1 MPIGFSGIKDIDE
14 FPSNFFSR
22 KNLETRLQTL
32 KESPVPPPKSRAMCY
47 SLKRPG
53 PEDELTANYIC
64 PICGTKTIH
73 RIYKWD
79 KLTQLDEIRD
89 AAQELRELGFEIYF
103 EERYYCE
110 LCKEE
115 VPDHESWRI
124 SIENKTFFVMVYAWR
139 QDYNI
144 LKHFLTAKNKN
155 DFDMLMG
162 EIEGNTKRLET
173 LLGKED
179 ND

>member
-1 MPIGFSGIKDIDE
+1 MPIGFSGIKDIDG

-22 KNLETRLQTL
+22 KNLETRLQEL
-32 KESPVPPPKSRAMCY
+32 KESPVPPPKPRAMCY
-47 SLKRPG
+47 SMKRPG
-53 PEDELTANYIC
+53 PEDELTTSYIC

-79 KLTQLDEIRD
+79 ELTQLDEIRD
-89 AAQELRELGFEIYF
+89 AAQELRDLGLEIYL

-110 LCKEE
+110 VCKKD
-115 VPDHESWRI
+115 VPNHESWRI
-124 SIENKTFFVMVYAWR
+124 SIENKIFFVRLYSWR

-144 LKHFLTAKNKN
+144 LKLFLTAKNKN
-155 DFDMLMG
+155 DFDMLM
-162 EIEGNTKRLET
+162 EKIEGNTQRLET
-173 LLGKED
+173 LLGKE